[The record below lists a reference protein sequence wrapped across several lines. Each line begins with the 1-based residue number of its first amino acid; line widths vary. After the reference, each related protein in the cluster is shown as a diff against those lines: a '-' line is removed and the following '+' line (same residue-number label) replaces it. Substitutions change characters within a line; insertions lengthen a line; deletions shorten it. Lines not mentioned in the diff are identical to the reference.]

1 MENARERGQ
10 QLCDGLAELQKKHP
24 IIGDIRGL
32 GLMRGAEFVHA
43 DKSPAAEELDR
54 VLEAMKD
61 RGFIIGKNGVARNV
75 MAFQPPLVITAA
87 DIDNVLNNLED
98 VLTELG
104 Y

>member
-1 MENARERGQ
+1 MRG
-10 QLCDGLAELQKKHP
+10 
-24 IIGDIRGL
+24 R
-32 GLMRGAEFVHA
+32 GLMRGAEVVQA